1 MDRRTL
7 LKAFGAAGV
16 TGLLPLSRGWAAVTG
31 DAQTPAPRLIVV
43 MLRGAVDGMNVVV
56 PYGDDDYYRLRSSI
70 AINKPGSGDEKNPG
84 ALDLDGHF
92 GLHPALASLMP
103 LWQSKKLAFV
113 HASGS
118 PDETRS
124 HFDAQDYMESG
135 TPGVKRTSDGWM
147 NRLLA
152 QLPKTPRSDNY
163 SLDAVSL
170 GPTLPRIFS
179 GSENVANVPLGRD
192 ATKQTAMDKPEV
204 NAAFDRMYA
213 DAGTLGAAYKEGRES
228 RTRVMSDLTAPPMTG
243 DASMTMAAGMDKDA
257 SMGAP
262 APQGFSLDSSQ
273 LATLIHRNP
282 GLQVSFMQLGGWDT
296 HVNQGAGSGQ
306 LANRLKPL
314 GEGLSTLATQL
325 GPEFDNTV
333 VVVMSEF
340 GRTARQNGTNGT
352 DHGHGNAMW
361 VMGGKI
367 AGGKVYGDWRGL
379 STDALHEGRDL
390 PVSTDF
396 RSVLAGIGSQHL
408 RLSDA
413 QLARVF
419 PGAPRASGSIGSL
432 LV

>member
-7 LKAFGAAGV
+7 LKALGAAGAS
-16 TGLLPLSRGWAAVTG
+16 GLLPLSRGWAAVTG

-56 PYGDDDYYRLRSSI
+56 PYADDDYYRLRSSI
-70 AINKPGSGDEKNPG
+70 AINKPGSGDDKNPG

-135 TPGVKRTSDGWM
+135 TPGIKRTGDGWM

-152 QLPKTPRSDNY
+152 QLPKTPD

-179 GSENVANVPLGRD
+179 GPENVANVPLGRD
-192 ATKQTAMDKPEV
+192 ATKATAMDKPEV
-204 NAAFDRMYA
+204 NEAFDRMYA
-213 DAGTLGAAYKEGRES
+213 NAGTLGVAYKEGRES
-228 RTRVMSDLTAPPMTG
+228 RTRVMSDLTAPS

-262 APQGFSLDSSQ
+262 PPQGFSLDASQ

-296 HVNQGAGSGQ
+296 HVNQGAGGGQ

-333 VVVMSEF
+333 IVVMSEF
-340 GRTARQNGTNGT
+340 GRTARQNGTGGT

-361 VMGGKI
+361 VLGGRI
-367 AGGKVYGDWRGL
+367 NGGRVYGDWRGL
-379 STDALHEGRDL
+379 SNDALHEGRDL
-390 PVSTDF
+390 PVTTDF
-396 RSVLAGIGSQHL
+396 RSVLAAVGGQHL
-408 RLSDA
+408 RLSDR
-413 QLARVF
+413 QLASVF
-419 PGAPRASGSIGSL
+419 PQAPRASGSISSL
-432 LV
+432 IV